1 MSGFMVM
8 RKAIP
13 AAMAAGGLLL
23 LTACGAGDAD
33 SAAADTTTTT
43 TTTTVS
49 SPPSTSVTEESTPDV
64 PSATSGATGGA
75 SDMEP
80 VDCGAVSLGTQ
91 TKYHLIAAATDAGIV
106 GCTEA
111 FNVADEFVKL
121 PPEKRAQ
128 ASLGNVTLASGW
140 SCTVDDGVSANL
152 SCEKDGFA
160 LHTEEA

>member
-1 MSGFMVM
+1 MSGIMLM
-8 RKAIP
+8 RKALP
-13 AAMAAGGLLL
+13 TALATGGLLL
-23 LTACGAGDAD
+23 LAACGSGDAD

-49 SPPSTSVTEESTPDV
+49 TQPSTSVTEESASVV
-64 PSATSGATGGA
+64 PSATSGATGGT

-80 VDCGAVSLGTQ
+80 VDCGEVSLGTP

-121 PPEKRAQ
+121 PPETRAE

-140 SCTVDDGVSANL
+140 SCTVDDGESANL
-152 SCEKDGFA
+152 SCEKDGLA